1 MKNLKA
7 FKKSLEARSE
17 PSQAEDGKSFENS
30 QPVQAVNYF
39 LKKFH
44 LSRFNSNLIAPFS
57 DNLISLL
64 TILKQN
70 AMLDW
75 LLLLR

>member
-44 LSRFNSNLIAPFS
+44 LRRFNNNLIAPFS
-57 DNLISLL
+57 NNLILLL
-64 TILKQN
+64 TMLKRN
-70 AMLDW
+70 AMLD
-75 LLLLR
+75 